1 MEAPPVC
8 LGSSSTALC
17 TGLCSSAG
25 RSFAGG
31 EKKERKKREIK
42 LNIFGIKSLHN
53 KSG

>member
-31 EKKERKKREIK
+31 GKKKETGNKIK
-42 LNIFGIKSLHN
+42 HFRHKVTA
-53 KSG
+53 